1 MFDKKETV
9 TLSVKGM
16 TCGHCRQHVED
27 ALKAVKGVK
36 SVQVSLEEQKA
47 EVIFAQG
54 KTSREVLAQAIRDA
68 GYAAE

>member
-16 TCGHCRQHVED
+16 TCGHCRQQVED

-47 EVIFAQG
+47 VIIFTQG
-54 KTSREVLAQAIRDA
+54 KTSREALLQAVNGA